1 MSFILDA
8 LKKSEA
14 ERQRQAG
21 PTLLEVRITR
31 PRRRYPLWAAVV
43 GALLGINAVVLAVFL
58 LHKPPASTAQRAEPA
73 SASAPAPAPA
83 TAVASPPAAVP
94 AASVASAPHP
104 IPANAAA
111 PQNAATASGPPL
123 AAGNDGVAR
132 PAVTPVVSTDA
143 HNPADEEPA
152 VSAGSAQV
160 ERPGPDTY
168 SHLPSIS
175 ELGGNVPAL
184 QLDLLDYSA
193 LPNER
198 YALINM
204 HRVREGDVLPEG
216 PRVLAITHDG
226 VALDYRGQD
235 FLRRPGGAAQ

>member
-31 PRRRYPLWAAVV
+31 PRRRYPMWAAIL
-43 GALLGINAVVLAVFL
+43 GALLGINAVVLLVFW
-58 LHKPPASTAQRAEPA
+58 LHKPPAATAEHVEQAAAAVAPLPVAPAERASPPIS
-73 SASAPAPAPA
+73 SASAPTAQSPAGA
-83 TAVASPPAAVP
+83 TSPGL
-94 AASVASAPHP
+94 
-104 IPANAAA
+104 AAA
-111 PQNAATASGPPL
+111 TEAAEHAS
-123 AAGNDGVAR
+123 
-132 PAVTPVVSTDA
+132 VTPVVSTDT

-152 VSAGSAQV
+152 VAAGSVQV
-160 ERPGPDTY
+160 ERPGPGTY
-168 SHLPSIS
+168 AHLPSLS

-184 QLDLLDYSA
+184 QLDLLDYSE

-216 PRVLAITHDG
+216 PRVLAITRDG

-235 FLRRPGGAAQ
+235 FLLRPGGAAQ

>member
-73 SASAPAPAPA
+73 SAPAPA
-83 TAVASPPAAVP
+83 TPVASPPAAVP
-94 AASVASAPHP
+94 AAQGASAPQP

-111 PQNAATASGPPL
+111 PPNAATASGAPL

-216 PRVLAITHDG
+216 PRVLAITRDG

-235 FLRRPGGAAQ
+235 FLLRPGGAAQ